1 MADLANKTL
10 AVTGAASGIGLAIAT
25 RLAQL
30 GANVSLADVAD
41 QAKLDA
47 ALAAVTAAART
58 AGHADTRFL
67 IRRVDVRSTADVD
80 AWMAATVEELP
91 GGGKIHGA
99 ANFAGVTGAEMNTRG
114 MGEIGDE
121 DWEYVLGVNLTGVMK
136 CMRAE
141 VRAFADEGGAIV
153 NCSSIQGVVGV
164 AMREAY
170 TASKHGVV
178 GLSRSA
184 ARELGRREG
193 GPIRVNVV
201 CPGHIVTP
209 MLESVADLSLIE
221 QSPEVQDTTLQRLG
235 RTEEIVPLVIHL
247 LSKESSFT
255 TGAVHMVDGG
265 RFV

>member
-10 AVTGAASGIGLAIAT
+10 AVTGAASGIGLAIAI

-41 QAKLDA
+41 QAKLDG

-58 AGHADTRFL
+58 AGHPGTKFL
-67 IRRVDVRSTADVD
+67 VRRVDVRSTADVD
-80 AWMAATVEELP
+80 AWIAATVEELP
-91 GGGKIHGA
+91 GGKLHGA
-99 ANFAGVTGAEMNTRG
+99 ANFAGVTGAEMNTHG

-136 CMRAE
+136 CMRAQ
-141 VRAFADEGGAIV
+141 VRAFAAEGGAIV

-201 CPGHIVTP
+201 CP
-209 MLESVADLSLIE
+209 
-221 QSPEVQDTTLQRLG
+221 
-235 RTEEIVPLVIHL
+235 
-247 LSKESSFT
+247 
-255 TGAVHMVDGG
+255 
-265 RFV
+265 

>member
-1 MADLANKTL
+1 MADLAGKPL
-10 AVTGAASGIGLAIAT
+10 AVTGAASGIGLAIAI

-41 QAKLDA
+41 QAKLDG
-47 ALAAVTAAART
+47 ALAAVTAAARA
-58 AGHADTRFL
+58 AGHPHTDFL
-67 IRRVDVRSTADVD
+67 VRRVDVRSTADVD
-80 AWMAATVEELP
+80 AWVAVTVEEL
-91 GGGKIHGA
+91 GGIHGA
-99 ANFAGVTGAEMNTRG
+99 ANFAGVTGAEMNTHG

-136 CMRAE
+136 CMRAQ
-141 VRAFADEGGAIV
+141 VRAFAAEGGAIV

-201 CPGHIVTP
+201 CP
-209 MLESVADLSLIE
+209 
-221 QSPEVQDTTLQRLG
+221 
-235 RTEEIVPLVIHL
+235 
-247 LSKESSFT
+247 
-255 TGAVHMVDGG
+255 
-265 RFV
+265 